1 MPPPGSN
8 GLFREAI
15 GSALEH
21 RVVDDME
28 KLASKSCVPCR
39 GGVPPLT
46 EEAAHGMLSG
56 TSGWAL
62 AEGATGLT
70 RRFEFRDFVEA
81 MKFVNRVAD
90 LAEREAHHPDFAIH
104 WNKVDLTL
112 WTHKIGGLHEND
124 FILAAKVNRLLV
136 EDPDATMAG

>member
-1 MPPPGSN
+1 M
-8 GLFREAI
+8 
-15 GSALEH
+15 
-21 RVVDDME
+21 VDDME
-28 KLASKSCVPCR
+28 GLAAKSCVPCR

-46 EEAAHGMLSG
+46 AEAAKRL
-56 TSGWAL
+56 L
-62 AEGATGLT
+62 PEAEGWRLEQNATRLE

-90 LAEREAHHPDFAIH
+90 LAEQEGHHPDFAIH

-136 EDPDATMAG
+136 EDPDATIAG